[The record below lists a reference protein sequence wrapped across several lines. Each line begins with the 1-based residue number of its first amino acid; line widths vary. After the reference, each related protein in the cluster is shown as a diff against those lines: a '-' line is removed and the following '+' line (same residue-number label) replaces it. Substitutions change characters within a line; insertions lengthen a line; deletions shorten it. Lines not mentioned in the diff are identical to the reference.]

1 MKPCFGYIR
10 VSTAKQG
17 EGVSLDAQKDA
28 IMAFA
33 SRENLNVIRWFEE
46 KETAAK
52 RGRPIFNQMLRLLK
66 QGAACGLIMHKI
78 DRSARNLRDWSLIT
92 ELPDAGIDVHIAS
105 ETLDFRSR
113 GGRLTADIQAVIAA
127 DYIRNLREETI
138 KGLNGRLKQ
147 GLYPFRAPIGYQ
159 DNGRGKP
166 KTEDPIKAPLI
177 KKMFT
182 LYAGGNY
189 GQRSL
194 QTEMARLGLKNNA
207 GKPVSLTGVG
217 TILGNPFYTGI
228 IEIKRTGKIWKGVH
242 SPLISAR
249 LFQQVQDRKAG
260 RAGKKVTK
268 HHHPFQGLFRC
279 GLCCGPM
286 VPEKQKGHVYY
297 RCKTTTCQTKTIR
310 QECLDGAVIA
320 QLSDLQLTGA
330 QAIVLKR
337 QWLKRL
343 EKGEGAAIQ
352 RGLELRIT
360 ECGARADRLTDLL
373 IDGVLTTADFD
384 QRKRTLTLELA
395 QLEEDLAAARRNSV
409 TERDIDRF
417 LQKMEALVV
426 FYDAAHDE
434 ERRRLLENV
443 FSRRTVSETQVGFEV
458 ADWVTAGIRHS
469 EFPSSQQ
476 ITNATHLLSSV
487 PQVNPDQMESYPK
500 RYHPNQTRFITP
512 VTQ

>member
-17 EGVSLDAQKDA
+17 EGTSLEAQKDA

-33 SRENLNVIRWFEE
+33 SRENFNVIRWFEE

-66 QGAACGLIMHKI
+66 QGAARGLIMHKI
-78 DRSARNLRDWSLIT
+78 DRSARNLRDWSVIT

-166 KTEDPIKAPLI
+166 KTSDPIKAPLI
-177 KKMFT
+177 RKMFT
-182 LYAGGNY
+182 LYEGGTH
-189 GQRSL
+189 GLRSL
-194 QTEMARLGLKNNA
+194 ELEMARLGLKNHA
-207 GKPVSLTGVG
+207 GKPVSLNGIAKV
-217 TILGNPFYTGI
+217 LGNPFYTGI
-228 IEIKRTGKIWKGVH
+228 IEIKRTGKTWKGIH
-242 SPLISAR
+242 QPLISVR

-268 HHHPFQGLFRC
+268 HNHPFRGLFRC
-279 GLCCGPM
+279 GHCDGPM

-297 RCKTTTCQTKTIR
+297 RCKNTACQTKTMR
-310 QECLDGAVIA
+310 QDRLETSILSK
-320 QLSDLQLTGA
+320 LSDLQLSAA
-330 QAIVLKR
+330 QAATLKR
-337 QWLKRL
+337 QWIKRL
-343 EKGEGAAIQ
+343 EKGESAAVQ

-360 ECGARADRLTDLL
+360 ECHARVDRLTDLL
-373 IDGVLTTADFD
+373 IDGVLATADFD
-384 QRKRTLTLELA
+384 QRKRALSLELA
-395 QLEEDLAAARRNSV
+395 QLEENLADAQQNLV
-409 TERDIDRF
+409 TEQDIDCF
-417 LQKMEALVV
+417 LERMKALAIIYESAV
-426 FYDAAHDE
+426 DE
-434 ERRRLLENV
+434 EKRRLIENV
-443 FSRRTVSETQVGFEV
+443 FAKRTISEDQVELEV
-458 ADWVTAGIRHS
+458 FGWISKGALQSGL
-469 EFPSSQQ
+469 PSSQH
-476 ITNATHLLSSV
+476 IATASSLLSTAAQV
-487 PQVNPDQMESYPK
+487 PPERIEARIRLRRQNL
-500 RYHPNQTRFITP
+500 TA
-512 VTQ
+512 